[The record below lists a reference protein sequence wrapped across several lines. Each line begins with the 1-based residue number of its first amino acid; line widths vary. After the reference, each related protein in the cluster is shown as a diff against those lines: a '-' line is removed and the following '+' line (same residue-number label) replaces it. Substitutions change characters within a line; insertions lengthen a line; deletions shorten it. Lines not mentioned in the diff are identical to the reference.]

1 MNGAMWRVVSRSS
14 SLIFHSK
21 KRNALSVSVRA
32 FSAPTGLYGF
42 PHLKTAKGFQ
52 SFVDEAIQRS
62 GELISYICA
71 KQPASEV
78 MRAMDEISD
87 TVCSVVDS
95 AELCRHTHPD
105 REFVEE
111 ASKASMRINEYL
123 HHLNTNHDLY
133 DAIKKAEQEC
143 NMLSEEAKRGV
154 RNLRADFERGGINLC
169 SGKLDKVNKLNIEI
183 AQLCR
188 EYNENIVM
196 DPGTV
201 DIYPSSR
208 IPRNLHYL
216 VKPIHPSVSSITK
229 NLSGS
234 RGTLK
239 EKGFRITTD
248 PQTVSSVLQFSSD
261 DEVRKMVYIRGNS
274 VPQAN
279 VDVLKRLIS
288 ARHELAQIMG
298 CSSYTEFSIKPNMAL
313 SPKVV
318 MSFLLEMSKMVK
330 PKTREEH
337 RLLTKFK
344 REKCG
349 QSDEDLRP
357 WDETYY
363 MTMMKSSAY
372 KLDASVVGSYF
383 SLSNCIEGLKV
394 LVQSLFGATFHS
406 IPLAPNESWDPHV
419 LKLSLHHP
427 EEGDLGYLYLDLYSR
442 KGKYPGCAHFA
453 IKGGRRISQTE
464 YQLPLSDF
472 QENCRIVL
480 GLSNRESAGNRRTA
494 ISQSEADRCDPGRS
508 RVTER
513 LDESEQERTARP
525 KGRGMTKP
533 NVTRWSEPNGEALQV
548 LDPRGLK
555 EANGREL
562 PTPNVK
568 GWEEPNGLTLTFKGR
583 TVLQS
588 KQSRSNWPNGLT
600 VRMKAKE
607 GKVDGRING
616 RERTMDFVKR
626 WTSEQKKGLAVR
638 EAPAKGRPAKG
649 RELFK
654 ALKVIEDH
662 FFRDY
667 NSGKEIVALVCN
679 FPGSQNPSS
688 VRLNHW
694 EVETLFHEFGHALHS
709 LLSRTDYQHFSGT
722 RAVLDF
728 AEIPSNLFEY
738 YAWDYR
744 VLRKFARHY
753 STGEE
758 IPQKLVESMQG
769 ARDMFAAT
777 ELQRQIFYA
786 LVDQTLFGEQPL
798 LHGDISS
805 VVAELKREHTNYGH
819 VEGTHWETRFSHLLN
834 YGAGYYSYLYAKCF
848 AATIWK
854 KLCEED
860 PLSSTTGFAL
870 RTKFLQHGGAR
881 EPDALLNDLMGDGIY
896 RYHDGGIV
904 PDISCLCDE
913 MKLVEEYPLQVHL

>member
-1 MNGAMWRVVSRSS
+1 MNGAMWRVVSRGS

-21 KRNALSVSVRA
+21 KRNALSVTARA
-32 FSAPTGLYGF
+32 FSAPTGLYGL

-62 GELISYICA
+62 GELISYICK
-71 KQPASEV
+71 KQPAGEV

-123 HHLNTNHDLY
+123 HYLNTNHDLY

-143 NMLSEEAKRGV
+143 HMLSEEAKRGV

-169 SGKLDKVNKLNIEI
+169 SGKLDQVNTLNIEI
-183 AQLCR
+183 SQLCR

-216 VKPIHPSVSSITK
+216 VKPIHRSVSLITK
-229 NLSGS
+229 DLSGS
-234 RGTLK
+234 RGILK

-349 QSDEDLRP
+349 QSDGDLRP

-464 YQLPLSDF
+464 YQLP
-472 QENCRIVL
+472 
-480 GLSNRESAGNRRTA
+480 
-494 ISQSEADRCDPGRS
+494 
-508 RVTER
+508 
-513 LDESEQERTARP
+513 
-525 KGRGMTKP
+525 
-533 NVTRWSEPNGEALQV
+533 
-548 LDPRGLK
+548 
-555 EANGREL
+555 
-562 PTPNVK
+562 
-568 GWEEPNGLTLTFKGR
+568 
-583 TVLQS
+583 
-588 KQSRSNWPNGLT
+588 
-600 VRMKAKE
+600 
-607 GKVDGRING
+607 
-616 RERTMDFVKR
+616 
-626 WTSEQKKGLAVR
+626 
-638 EAPAKGRPAKG
+638 
-649 RELFK
+649 
-654 ALKVIEDH
+654 
-662 FFRDY
+662 
-667 NSGKEIVALVCN
+667 IVALVCN
-679 FPGSQNPSS
+679 FPGSQNPSA

-753 STGEE
+753 STGEQ

-798 LHGDISS
+798 PHGDISS
-805 VVAELKREHTNYGH
+805 VVAELKGEHTNYGH

-904 PDISCLCDE
+904 PDISCLCNE
-913 MKLVEEYPLQVHL
+913 MKLVEEYPMEVHL

>member
-1 MNGAMWRVVSRSS
+1 MNGAMWRVVSRGS

-21 KRNALSVSVRA
+21 KRNALSVTARA
-32 FSAPTGLYGF
+32 FSAPTGLYGL

-62 GELISYICA
+62 GELISYICK
-71 KQPASEV
+71 KQPAGEV

-123 HHLNTNHDLY
+123 HYLNTNHDLY

-143 NMLSEEAKRGV
+143 HMLSEEAKRGV

-169 SGKLDKVNKLNIEI
+169 SGKLDQVNTLNIEI
-183 AQLCR
+183 SQLCR

-216 VKPIHPSVSSITK
+216 VKPIHRSVSLITK
-229 NLSGS
+229 DLSGS
-234 RGTLK
+234 RGILK

-288 ARHELAQIMG
+288 ARHELAQ
-298 CSSYTEFSIKPNMAL
+298 
-313 SPKVV
+313 
-318 MSFLLEMSKMVK
+318 
-330 PKTREEH
+330 EH

-349 QSDEDLRP
+349 QSDGDLRP

-464 YQLPLSDF
+464 YQLP
-472 QENCRIVL
+472 
-480 GLSNRESAGNRRTA
+480 
-494 ISQSEADRCDPGRS
+494 
-508 RVTER
+508 
-513 LDESEQERTARP
+513 
-525 KGRGMTKP
+525 
-533 NVTRWSEPNGEALQV
+533 
-548 LDPRGLK
+548 
-555 EANGREL
+555 
-562 PTPNVK
+562 
-568 GWEEPNGLTLTFKGR
+568 
-583 TVLQS
+583 
-588 KQSRSNWPNGLT
+588 
-600 VRMKAKE
+600 
-607 GKVDGRING
+607 
-616 RERTMDFVKR
+616 
-626 WTSEQKKGLAVR
+626 
-638 EAPAKGRPAKG
+638 
-649 RELFK
+649 
-654 ALKVIEDH
+654 
-662 FFRDY
+662 
-667 NSGKEIVALVCN
+667 IVALVCN
-679 FPGSQNPSS
+679 FPGSQNPSA

-753 STGEE
+753 STGEQ

-798 LHGDISS
+798 PHGDISS
-805 VVAELKREHTNYGH
+805 VVAELKGEHTNYGH

-904 PDISCLCDE
+904 PDISCLCNE
-913 MKLVEEYPLQVHL
+913 MKLVEEYPMEVHL

>member
-1 MNGAMWRVVSRSS
+1 MSAVMWRIVSSGSS
-14 SLIFHSK
+14 SIFRQS
-21 KRNALSVSVRA
+21 KRNRLAVTVRT
-32 FSAPTGLYGF
+32 FSATSGLYGF
-42 PHLKTAKGFQ
+42 PHLKTPKGFQ
-52 SFVDEAIQRS
+52 PFVDEAIQRS
-62 GELISYICA
+62 EELIRYICT
-71 KQPASEV
+71 KHPAAEI

-87 TVCSVVDS
+87 TVCCVVDS

-123 HHLNTNHDLY
+123 HYLNTNHDLY
-133 DAIKKAEQEC
+133 GAVKKAEQEC
-143 NMLSEEAKRGV
+143 HMLSEEAQRGV
-154 RNLRADFERGGINLC
+154 RNLRVDFERGGIHLYPVELPTFDGNGMLGWIAKAKKMQLAFIRMAAMIMHQFC
-169 SGKLDKVNKLNIEI
+169 SLRKKTLESSWKDFTMIIQRLGGRII
-183 AQLCR
+183 ASLLFLHKSSPL
-188 EYNENIVM
+188 YNENIVM
-196 DPGTV
+196 EPGSV

-208 IPRNLHYL
+208 IPKNLHYL
-216 VKPIHPSVSSITK
+216 AKPIHSSESSTTK
-229 NLSGS
+229 DLSGS

-248 PQTVSSVLQFSSD
+248 PQTVASVLQFSSD
-261 DEVRKMVYIRGNS
+261 DKVRKMVYIQGNS

-318 MSFLLEMSKMVK
+318 MSFLLEMSKMVQS
-330 PKTREEH
+330 KTNEEH
-337 RLLTKFK
+337 KLLTKFK

-349 QSDEDLRP
+349 QNDGDLRP

-372 KLDASVVGSYF
+372 KLNASIVGSYF
-383 SLSNCIEGLKV
+383 SLANCIEGLKV

-406 IPLAPNESWDPHV
+406 IPLAPNESWDPQV

-464 YQLPLSDF
+464 YQLP
-472 QENCRIVL
+472 
-480 GLSNRESAGNRRTA
+480 
-494 ISQSEADRCDPGRS
+494 
-508 RVTER
+508 
-513 LDESEQERTARP
+513 
-525 KGRGMTKP
+525 
-533 NVTRWSEPNGEALQV
+533 
-548 LDPRGLK
+548 
-555 EANGREL
+555 
-562 PTPNVK
+562 
-568 GWEEPNGLTLTFKGR
+568 
-583 TVLQS
+583 
-588 KQSRSNWPNGLT
+588 
-600 VRMKAKE
+600 
-607 GKVDGRING
+607 
-616 RERTMDFVKR
+616 
-626 WTSEQKKGLAVR
+626 
-638 EAPAKGRPAKG
+638 
-649 RELFK
+649 
-654 ALKVIEDH
+654 
-662 FFRDY
+662 
-667 NSGKEIVALVCN
+667 IVALVCN
-679 FPGSQNPSS
+679 FSGSQNPSA

-728 AEIPSNLFEY
+728 AEIPSNLFEQASTDEGMVFRRDGKLSKDYVRY

-744 VLRKFARHY
+744 VLRKFAKHY

-798 LHGDISS
+798 PHDDISS
-805 VVAELKREHTNYGH
+805 VVAELKREHTNCEH
-819 VEGTHWETRFSHLLN
+819 VEGTHWETRFNHLLN

-854 KLCEED
+854 KLCQED
-860 PLSSTTGFAL
+860 PLSPTTGFAL

-881 EPDALLNDLMGDGIY
+881 EPAALLNDLIGDGIY
-896 RYHDGGIV
+896 RYHDGGIM

-913 MKLVEEYPLQVHL
+913 MKLVEEYRRQVHLV

>member
-1 MNGAMWRVVSRSS
+1 
-14 SLIFHSK
+14 
-21 KRNALSVSVRA
+21 
-32 FSAPTGLYGF
+32 
-42 PHLKTAKGFQ
+42 
-52 SFVDEAIQRS
+52 
-62 GELISYICA
+62 
-71 KQPASEV
+71 
-78 MRAMDEISD
+78 
-87 TVCSVVDS
+87 
-95 AELCRHTHPD
+95 
-105 REFVEE
+105 
-111 ASKASMRINEYL
+111 
-123 HHLNTNHDLY
+123 
-133 DAIKKAEQEC
+133 
-143 NMLSEEAKRGV
+143 MLSEEAKRGV

-169 SGKLDKVNKLNIEI
+169 SGKLDQVNTLNIEI
-183 AQLCR
+183 SQLCR

-216 VKPIHPSVSSITK
+216 VKPIHRSVSLITK
-229 NLSGS
+229 DLSGS
-234 RGTLK
+234 RGILK

-349 QSDEDLRP
+349 QSDGDLRP

-464 YQLPLSDF
+464 YQLP
-472 QENCRIVL
+472 
-480 GLSNRESAGNRRTA
+480 
-494 ISQSEADRCDPGRS
+494 
-508 RVTER
+508 
-513 LDESEQERTARP
+513 
-525 KGRGMTKP
+525 
-533 NVTRWSEPNGEALQV
+533 
-548 LDPRGLK
+548 
-555 EANGREL
+555 
-562 PTPNVK
+562 
-568 GWEEPNGLTLTFKGR
+568 
-583 TVLQS
+583 
-588 KQSRSNWPNGLT
+588 
-600 VRMKAKE
+600 
-607 GKVDGRING
+607 
-616 RERTMDFVKR
+616 
-626 WTSEQKKGLAVR
+626 
-638 EAPAKGRPAKG
+638 
-649 RELFK
+649 
-654 ALKVIEDH
+654 
-662 FFRDY
+662 
-667 NSGKEIVALVCN
+667 IVALVCN
-679 FPGSQNPSS
+679 FPGSQNPSA

-753 STGEE
+753 STGEQ

-798 LHGDISS
+798 PHGDISS
-805 VVAELKREHTNYGH
+805 VVAELKGEHTNYGH

-904 PDISCLCDE
+904 PDISCLCNE
-913 MKLVEEYPLQVHL
+913 MKLVEEYPMEVHL